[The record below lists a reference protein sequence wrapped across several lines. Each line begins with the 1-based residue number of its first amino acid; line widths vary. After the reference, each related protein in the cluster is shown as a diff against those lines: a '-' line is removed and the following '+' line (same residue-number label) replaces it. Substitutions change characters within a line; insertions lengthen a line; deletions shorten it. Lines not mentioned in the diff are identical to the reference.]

1 MVTGPEVVQYLKV
14 TGRTL
19 DSLPAVIAAVT
30 DGVNDSV
37 ADVTDRF
44 TDRVDIVTP
53 HSLII
58 PISLWE

>member
-37 ADVTDRF
+37 ADVTDR
-44 TDRVDIVTP
+44 VDIVTP